1 MVGRWRT
8 TREAEHGWL
17 HGCER
22 SEPEWAATV
31 FVPAAVFGRAEVA
44 VVTAAGARALPHD
57 ARVFSFP
64 GQEDLPE
71 EPTVAQL
78 LADTVVDEVVALG
91 NQPVEPDQVVRTQRF
106 LRPIVTATGLLLLVR
121 PGRGSVLLPFEQPN
135 PTPCCLDH

>member
-1 MVGRWRT
+1 MLGHWRT
-8 TREAEHGWL
+8 THEAEHGW
-17 HGCER
+17 R
-22 SEPEWAATV
+22 QVREPEEGEWAATV

-44 VVTAAGARALPHD
+44 VVTAHEAESLPRD

-64 GQEDLPE
+64 GDEDLPD

-91 NQPVEPDQVVRTQRF
+91 NQPIGSEQVVRTHRF
-106 LRPIVTATGLLLLVR
+106 LRPVVTSGGLRLLVR
-121 PGRGSVLLPFEQPN
+121 PGHGSVLLPFEQPN

>member
-1 MVGRWRT
+1 MVGHWRT
-8 TREAEHGWL
+8 THEAEHGWRQA
-17 HGCER
+17 CEPR
-22 SEPEWAATV
+22 DGAWAATV

-44 VVTAAGARALPHD
+44 VVAAEEPQSLPGD

-64 GQEDLPE
+64 GEEDLPE
-71 EPTVAQL
+71 ETTVAQL

-91 NQPVEPDQVVRTQRF
+91 NQPIGPEQVVRTQRF
-106 LRPIVTATGLLLLVR
+106 LRPVVTSGGLRLLVR